1 MDGYLTAA
9 TQAALLEVFGGS
21 VVAAAALALAEDV
34 RAIHGQR
41 AQPPPIPSR
50 RRGRRGRGRGRGG
63 RAVAEHRAT
72 GASDD
77 DACPGLAATTGVPA
91 SAWEA
96 LDAID
101 LQVELPRPVPTLQDV
116 PPFLRAAVKTALLTA
131 FRGLRTA
138 RMPVWSDRVQSV
150 ETFPPNT
157 AHAAG
162 AAGPPRRA
170 GAG

>member
-1 MDGYLTAA
+1 MLSY
-9 TQAALLEVFGGS
+9 AL
-21 VVAAAALALAEDV
+21 
-34 RAIHGQR
+34 R
-41 AQPPPIPSR
+41 PSR
-50 RRGRRGRGRGRGG
+50 DTSTASGCNSSAARTWAASASVPARACNANWYGRVALSKVPAHPLAKARDTRG
-63 RAVAEHRAT
+63 
-72 GASDD
+72 
-77 DACPGLAATTGVPA
+77 ACRTGVPA

-101 LQVELPRPVPTLQDV
+101 LQVELRRPVPTLQDV

-131 FRGLRTA
+131 LTGLREA
-138 RMPVWSDRVQSV
+138 CEQHACQSGV
-150 ETFPPNT
+150 TKSRAWKLFFLNT